1 MKKFLLA
8 CGILALITLSACSA
22 GYVTTRPADV
32 TYVRP
37 VSPGSNYVWI
47 SGNWVWGGGNYHWQE
62 GNWHEGKQGRSYKSG
77 NWENDHSGYKW
88 RKGRWE

>member
-8 CGILALITLSACSA
+8 CSILACITLAGCSA
-22 GYVTTRPADV
+22 GYVATRPADV

-37 VSPGSNYVWI
+37 VSPGSSYVWI

-62 GNWHEGKQGRSYKSG
+62 GNWHEGKQGRTYKSG
-77 NWENDHSGYKW
+77 NWENDHNGYKW